1 MERIPLSE
9 LRTKKFSFICSLFIL
24 QRVYDIINPMKL
36 FYVSDHPLPSLET
49 MISSMAIIMR
59 QQLFKQLSMF
69 QLLMNSSCTHS
80 IGVCEP

>member
-9 LRTKKFSFICSLFIL
+9 LRTKKFSFICSFFIL
-24 QRVYDIINPMKL
+24 QRVYDIINTMKL

>member
-9 LRTKKFSFICSLFIL
+9 LRTKKFSFICSLYIL
-24 QRVYDIINPMKL
+24 QRVYDIINIMKL